1 VDVAST
7 LIWRLMPADSDFP
20 TVYLLQIR
28 SPQTDDVERLTAMG
42 WEAAELDKGRVMFAT
57 TDLDVALS
65 SGISG
70 TRWLDSVAIAVE

>member
-1 VDVAST
+1 VDLVST
-7 LIWRLMPADSDFP
+7 SIWRLMPADAGFP

-28 SPQTDDVERLTAMG
+28 FPRPQDVERLKELG
-42 WEAAELDKGRVMFAT
+42 WEAAELDEGRAMFAT

-70 TRWLDSVAIAVE
+70 TAWLDSVAIAVE